1 MTTIYGATNVSLHVR
16 KSNRAAL
23 NLYQNTLGFTVKD
36 IEKGYCECY
45 YAQGPRGIENCF
57 QMRMGRTPMRCV
69 SIFDHRRAHESFT
82 FPPHTLSFSLAPLSL
97 DVLAFCIACLITFAV
112 VRPRL

>member
-57 QMRMGRTPMRCV
+57 QTRMGRTPMRCV

-82 FPPHTLSFSLAPLSL
+82 FSHTLSFSLAPLSL
-97 DVLAFCIACLITFAV
+97 EVSAFCIAVLITFAV

>member
-45 YAQGPRGIENCF
+45 CAQGPRDIENCF
-57 QMRMGRTPMRCV
+57 QMRTERTPMRCV
-69 SIFDHRRAHESFT
+69 SIFDHHEPYVSSSYIILLASSIKLGGVGLLYR
-82 FPPHTLSFSLAPLSL
+82 LSYNI
-97 DVLAFCIACLITFAV
+97 CRC
-112 VRPRL
+112 

>member
-23 NLYQNTLGFTVKD
+23 NLYQDTLGFTVKD

-45 YAQGPRGIENCF
+45 YIQGPQDKENCF
-57 QMRMGRTPMRCV
+57 QMRMGRMPMRCV
-69 SIFDHRRAHESFT
+69 SILCHRRAHEFSYIILLASSIKLGGVGLLYCFT
-82 FPPHTLSFSLAPLSL
+82 
-97 DVLAFCIACLITFAV
+97 
-112 VRPRL
+112 